1 MIAVFANELRML
13 LRDRGAIVWLL
24 VGPVLVMSVI
34 SAARYQSGQ
43 RPRFL
48 VPVVDED
55 QGPVARTFVKLLGE
69 RVDVLELDRPA
80 AEALVRDEN
89 RAAAAIVFPRGLSK
103 RYLQGQP
110 GDILLLTDPAEP
122 VGLGRLKVA
131 LLLMGRDAAALAD
144 PIGEP
149 RLEVVEQNLTGDQIS
164 RKSHEQNVPG
174 FAIMFTL
181 LSVVYGTASS
191 LHLEAQAGT
200 LARLLVAPVGFGRIL
215 IAKVLLRA
223 ASGAAQLLV
232 LLGWG
237 WLAFGISLGSSPA
250 ALLLLCAATG
260 FAAAALGTLTAG
272 IGRSAQQMLPLA
284 LAVVLPL
291 CAVSGL
297 WWPLHGAPSWMQAL
311 SAVAFPS
318 WAMRGATDLVLRD
331 RGLAAVAPSVAVL
344 LLQGL
349 LLLVAGSWLF
359 RRQLAS
365 R

>member
-1 MIAVFANELRML
+1 MIAVFGNELRML

-24 VGPVLVMSVI
+24 LGPVLVMSVI

-69 RVDVLELDRPA
+69 RVDVVELDRAA
-80 AEALVRDEN
+80 AESLVRDEN
-89 RAAAAIVFPRGLSK
+89 RAAAAIVFPPGLSK
-103 RYLQGQP
+103 SYLQGRP
-110 GDILLLTDPAEP
+110 RDILLLTDPAEP

-144 PIGEP
+144 PIAEP
-149 RLEVVEQNLTGDQIS
+149 RLEVVEQNLTGGQIS

-181 LSVVYGTASS
+181 LSVTYGTASA
-191 LHLEAQAGT
+191 LQLDARAGT
-200 LARLLVAPVGFGRIL
+200 LARLLIAPVGFGRIL
-215 IAKVLLRA
+215 LAKVALRA
-223 ASGAAQLLV
+223 ASGAVQLLA
-232 LLGWG
+232 LLAWG
-237 WLAFGISLGSSPA
+237 WLVFDVSLGSSLA
-250 ALLLLCAATG
+250 ALLLVVVATA
-260 FAAAALGTLTAG
+260 FTAAALGTLAAG
-272 IGRSAQQMLPLA
+272 IGRSAQQVLPLTLA
-284 LAVVLPL
+284 LVLPL
-291 CAVSGL
+291 CAISGL

-311 SAVAFPS
+311 STFAFPS
-318 WAMRGATDLVLRD
+318 WAMAGITDLVLRD
-331 RGLAAVAPSVAVL
+331 RGLAAVLPETAVL
-344 LLQGL
+344 FGQGL
-349 LLLVAGSWLF
+349 LLLVVGLGLF